1 MDILN
6 DLFKLKDDKYNE
18 FNSSLINNIDKNK
31 FIGVRTPMIKELA
44 KKYIN
49 DPDINIFLN
58 DLPHQYHE
66 ENMLH
71 GLLISLIKD
80 YDKALIELNKFLPF
94 IDNWAVCDSLKI
106 KIFKNNEDKL
116 IKEIYKWL
124 KSDKE
129 YTIRYAIG
137 LLMNHYLKDNYDKKY
152 LLLPL
157 NVKVNTYYVN
167 MMIAW
172 YYATS
177 LINHYEDT
185 LYILENILNN
195 DFILKKTISKAI
207 ESYRI
212 DDDKKN
218 YLRNLREKYK
228 KEL

>member
-172 YYATS
+172 YFATA
-177 LINHYEDT
+177 LAKQYKDT
-185 LYILENILNN
+185 IPYIENKKLDKWIHN
-195 DFILKKTISKAI
+195 KTIQKSL

-212 DDDKKN
+212 KEDEKE
-218 YLRNLREKYK
+218 YLRSLKIITK
-228 KEL
+228 I